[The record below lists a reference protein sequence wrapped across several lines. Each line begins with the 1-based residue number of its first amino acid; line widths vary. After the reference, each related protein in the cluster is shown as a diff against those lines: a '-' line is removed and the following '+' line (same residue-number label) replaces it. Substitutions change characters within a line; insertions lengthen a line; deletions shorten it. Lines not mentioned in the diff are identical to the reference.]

1 MTMSDNN
8 RMGRLES
15 VLRAGHFALT
25 AETTPPDAATPE
37 AVLRKAGCLKGLA
50 DAVNVTDA
58 AGARAHMSAL
68 PASAI
73 LAREGIEPVLQF
85 TMRDRNRIAMQGD
98 LIGGAALGIPNV
110 LALYGD
116 DPKGGDQPDTKP
128 VHDIDGR
135 QFLAMAKG
143 MREGALPSGR
153 KIEPAPKLFLG
164 AADTPREP
172 DAKWKADGL
181 IAKLD
186 AGADFIQTQYC
197 FDMAMLRRYMKAL
210 ADHGIPER
218 AFILIGIGPLA
229 SAKGARW
236 MNENLHGVHVPEPL
250 IERLD
255 KAQDQAAEGRR
266 ICVELLHE
274 LTDIPGVAG
283 AHLMA
288 PRGEQ
293 GAADAIAESGLIAK
307 RAA

>member
-1 MTMSDNN
+1 MSDTS
-8 RMGRLES
+8 RMGRLEAA
-15 VLRAGHFALT
+15 LRAGHFALT
-25 AETTPPDAATPE
+25 AETTPPDAATPD
-37 AVLRKAGCLKGLA
+37 AVLRKAGCLRGLA

-68 PASAI
+68 PAAAI
-73 LAREGIEPVLQF
+73 LVREGIEPVLQF

-98 LIGGAALGIPNV
+98 LIGASALGIPNV

-116 DPKGGDQPDTKP
+116 DPTSGDQPDTKP

-143 MREGALPSGR
+143 LRAGAFPSGR
-153 KIEPAPKLFLG
+153 KIEPAPRLFLG

-172 DAKWKADGL
+172 DAKWRPDGL
-181 IAKLD
+181 LAKID

-197 FDMAMLRRYMKAL
+197 FDMGRLRRYMAAL
-210 ADHGIPER
+210 ADHGIPGR
-218 AFILIGIGPLA
+218 VFILIGIGPLA
-229 SAKGARW
+229 SARGARW
-236 MNENLHGVHVPEPL
+236 MNENLHGVFVPEKL
-250 IERLD
+250 IARLER
-255 KAQDQAAEGRR
+255 AGDQAAEGRR

-274 LTDIPGVAG
+274 LTTIPGVAG

>member
-1 MTMSDNN
+1 MTELKSA
-8 RMGRLES
+8 GRLEAT
-15 VLRAGHFALT
+15 LRAGHFALT
-25 AETTPPDAATPE
+25 AETTPPDAAGAD

-58 AGARAHMSAL
+58 AGARAHMGAL

-98 LIGGAALGIPNV
+98 LIGAAALGIPNI
-110 LALYGD
+110 LSLYGD
-116 DPKGGDQPDTKP
+116 DPKGGDQPDAKP

-135 QFLAMAKG
+135 QFLTMTRAM
-143 MREGALPSGR
+143 RDTGAFPSGR
-153 KIEPAPKLFLG
+153 KIEPAPRLFLG
-164 AADTPREP
+164 AADSPREP
-172 DAKWKADGL
+172 DAKWKPDGL
-181 IAKLD
+181 LAKID
-186 AGADFIQTQYC
+186 SGADFIQTQYC
-197 FDMAMLRRYMKAL
+197 FDMALLRRYMAAL

-218 AFILIGIGPLA
+218 IFILVGIGPIA
-229 SAKGARW
+229 SAKGGRW
-236 MNENLHGVHVPEPL
+236 MNENLHGVHVPDAL
-250 IERLD
+250 IARLET
-255 KAQDQAAEGRR
+255 AQDQAAEGRR

-274 LTDIPGVAG
+274 LTEIPGVAG

-293 GAADAIAESGLIAK
+293 AAADVIAESGLLAR

>member
-1 MTMSDNN
+1 MSDTKP
-8 RMGRLES
+8 MGRLEAT
-15 VLRAGHFALT
+15 LRAGHFALT
-25 AETTPPDAATPE
+25 AETTPPDAASPE

-68 PASAI
+68 PAAAI

-98 LIGGAALGIPNV
+98 LIGAAALGIPNV
-110 LALYGD
+110 LSLHGD

-128 VHDIDGR
+128 VYDIDGR
-135 QFLAMAKG
+135 QFLAMART
-143 MREGALPSGR
+143 MRDGGAFPTGR
-153 KIEPAPKLFLG
+153 KIEPAPRLFLG
-164 AADTPREP
+164 AADSPREP
-172 DAKWKADGL
+172 DAKWKPDGL

-218 AFILIGIGPLA
+218 VFILVGIGPIA

-236 MNENLHGVHVPEPL
+236 MNENLHGVHVPEKL

-274 LTDIPGVAG
+274 LTTFEGVAG